1 LKKIS
6 DDRKLNL
13 SILLLYR
20 IDNRS
25 VTSKD
30 VADIEEQAQENIQN
44 KFKKRNLILVK
55 KMIRNPKNQT
65 MVKMKTI

>member
-1 LKKIS
+1 MKKIS

>member
-30 VADIEEQAQENIQN
+30 VADIGEQAQENIQN